1 MATTTQTVREI
12 ASENPDAVRVFEKY
26 GIEYCCGGQVPL
38 AEACAAKGVNVDE
51 VMASLEA
58 AAPIAQGEKDWAKES
73 LASLTT
79 HIVNTHH
86 AYVNREMPRLNGLAA
101 KVVSRHGDSRQ
112 ELAGI
117 QTKLG
122 ELGEELTTHQGKEEV
137 VLFPYIGKLERF
149 AAGEGAKPRNCFGTI
164 ANPIAM
170 MTKDH
175 DVAGSLMA
183 EIRKLSGDY
192 APPEDA
198 CPTFRAFYAGL
209 EEFERDLHR
218 HMHLENNILFPR
230 ALALE
235 QSAAQERAK

>member
-1 MATTTQTVREI
+1 MATTTQTVRDI
-12 ASENPDAVRVFEKY
+12 ASENPAAVRVFEKY
-26 GIEYCCGGQVPL
+26 GIEYCCGGQLPL
-38 AEACAAKGVNVDE
+38 AEACAAKGVNIDE
-51 VMASLEA
+51 VMASLESA
-58 AAPIAQGEKDWAKES
+58 VVSGSGDRDWAKEK
-73 LASLTT
+73 LADLTS
-79 HIVNTHH
+79 HIVGIHH
-86 AYVNREMPRLNGLAA
+86 AYVNREMPRLNELAA
-101 KVVSRHGDSRQ
+101 KVVTRHGDTRQ
-112 ELAGI
+112 ELAVI
-117 QTKLG
+117 QSELE

-149 AAGEGAKPRNCFGTI
+149 ANGSGAKPRSCFGTI

-175 DVAGSLMA
+175 DVAGNLMA

-192 APPEDA
+192 MPPENA

-209 EEFERDLHR
+209 NEFEQDLHR

-235 QSAAQERAK
+235 NAAA

>member
-1 MATTTQTVREI
+1 MATTSQSVRDI
-12 ASENPDAVRVFEKY
+12 ASENPAAVRVFEKY

-51 VMASLEA
+51 VIASLQTSVPS
-58 AAPIAQGEKDWAKES
+58 APSEKDWARES
-73 LASLTT
+73 LADLAAY
-79 HIVNTHH
+79 IVNTHH
-86 AYVNREMPRLNGLAA
+86 AYVNREMPRLKELAA
-101 KVVSRHGDSRQ
+101 KVVSRHGDSRP

-117 QTKLG
+117 QAKLD
-122 ELGEELTTHQGKEEV
+122 ELGEELTAHQGKEEV

-149 AAGEGAKPRNCFGTI
+149 ASGGGAKPRNCFGTI

-175 DVAGSLMA
+175 DVAGSMMA

-192 APPEDA
+192 TPPEGA
-198 CPTFRAFYAGL
+198 CPTFRAFYVGL
-209 EEFERDLHR
+209 DEFEKDLHR
-218 HMHLENNILFPR
+218 HVHLENNILFPR

-235 QSAAQERAK
+235 NSAAG